1 MAEPKVKTKKTAK
14 AKATK
19 SKKKSRVPI
28 PPKTQLELWAKAAGR
43 CEFRGCNKPLYLDE
57 LTKTRDNLSIISH
70 IVAAEPG
77 GPRGNEIDSPR
88 LAKDISNLMLTCR
101 DHGKLID
108 SKENV
113 PDYPI
118 ELLQEYKREH
128 EDRIRI
134 LTDIMDDAKSHVLI
148 FQAPIDGKNFN
159 IDKTQAFQAMLP
171 QYPAKEHPDIIDF
184 SDFADKETED
194 GYWSFLARNTT
205 ARFKDIYKHGTNRR
219 DYKQVAV
226 FALGPIP
233 LLVYL
238 GRLIGDIESV
248 NLYQRHRTT
257 KDWKWKDEP
266 DDFRKDYYRV
276 IEPET
281 HNDAA
286 ETSILVS
293 ISGVVDRKKVAEL
306 VGDDCNVYE
315 ISADKPGLD
324 FLSSRLKLE
333 MFCYE
338 YRQLLAKIRSE
349 NGHTK
354 ELHLFCATPSPVAIE
369 CGRALLPKGDPPVRA
384 YDLIKGTG
392 GFVYALTINQSH
404 PA

>member
-1 MAEPKVKTKKTAK
+1 MAGPKDKPKKIAK
-14 AKATK
+14 AKAPK
-19 SKKKSRVPI
+19 IKKKTRVPI
-28 PPKTQLELWAKAAGR
+28 PIKTQIELWAVAAGR

-57 LTKTRDNLSIISH
+57 LTKTKDNLSIISH
-70 IVAAEPG
+70 IVAAESG

-101 DHGKLID
+101 DHGKVID

-113 PDYPI
+113 TDYPV
-118 ELLQEYKREH
+118 ELLQEYKKEH

-148 FQAPIDGKNFN
+148 FQAPINGENFN
-159 IDKTQAFQAMLP
+159 IDKAQTHQAILP
-171 QYPAKEHPDIIDF
+171 KYPAKEHPDLIDF
-184 SDFADKETED
+184 SDFADRETED
-194 GYWSFLARNTT
+194 GYWSILTRNTKT
-205 ARFKDIYKHGTNRR
+205 RFNDIFKHGTNRR
-219 DYKQVAV
+219 DYKHVSV

-248 NLYQRHRTT
+248 DLYQRHRAT
-257 KDWKWKDEP
+257 KDWKWKNEP
-266 DDFRKDYYRV
+266 DDFRKEYYRV
-276 IEPET
+276 IEPEA

-286 ETSILVS
+286 QTAILVS
-293 ISGVVDRKKVAEL
+293 ISGHVDRKEVAKL
-306 VGDDCNVYE
+306 IGDDCNVYE
-315 ISADKPGLD
+315 IVSEKPGLD

-338 YRQLLAKIRSE
+338 YRQLLTNIRSA
-349 NGHTK
+349 NGHMN

-369 CGRALLPKGDPPVRA
+369 CGRALLPKSDPPIKV

-392 GFVYALTINQSH
+392 GFVYALTINQSS